1 MKNFTWIGET
11 SVLDVKCLAQ
21 ETGGLYISAENEEDL
36 VRAFQK
42 TLGCP
47 MMSAFE
53 RRASH
58 R

>member
-1 MKNFTWIGET
+1 
-11 SVLDVKCLAQ
+11 
-21 ETGGLYISAENEEDL
+21 LYISAENEEDL
-36 VRAFQK
+36 VRAVQK